1 MCQNPLKDEKHTF
14 HSVQFL
20 VLQPLTWHQQHFP
33 QSEVWRSCPSL
44 FPEERWEVSRRTL
57 ERLNSHMKLIL
68 AILNTYAENFSIFFH
83 AKCESQLKT
92 CVRIWLDRQSQVF
105 WDDDEAIFEVLVNVF
120 MITSKDCIIIIIIIS
135 ITISTVWSLL
145 WLYRW
150 WLSADP
156 LVRSAA
162 ARPPLGSPVH
172 SPPTPPPGP
181 LPAMHRVRKEGKTLT
196 SVELLMI

>member
-1 MCQNPLKDEKHTF
+1 MCRNPLKDEKHMF

-44 FPEERWEVSRRTL
+44 FPEERWEVSWITL
-57 ERLNSHMKLIL
+57 ERLNIRMKRIL
-68 AILNTYAENFSIFFH
+68 AILNRYVENFSIS
-83 AKCESQLKT
+83 KYESQLKT

-105 WDDDEAIFEVLVNVF
+105 WDNVEAIFVVLVNVLL
-120 MITSKDCIIIIIIIS
+120 ITSKDCIIIIFIIS

-172 SPPTPPPGP
+172 SPLTPPPGP
-181 LPAMHRVRKEGKTLT
+181 LPVMHCVRKEGKT
-196 SVELLMI
+196 SDELLMI